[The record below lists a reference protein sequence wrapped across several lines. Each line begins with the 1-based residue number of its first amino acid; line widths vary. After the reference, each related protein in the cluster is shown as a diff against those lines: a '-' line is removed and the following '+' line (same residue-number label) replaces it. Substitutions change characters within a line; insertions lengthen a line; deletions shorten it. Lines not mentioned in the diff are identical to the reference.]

1 MYKHKYERWKEKT
14 FPSSYFLLYL
24 SFHTHSLSYS
34 LLSLVDDHNHAD
46 RLRLAGPE
54 IPTRTGHNVRLKV
67 GSTLRHRRAGLS
79 LLSHSLIHSLIPPPF
94 FAGSYSDLAL
104 PLLFSLS
111 KHTRANKTA
120 HSGDVEIFIANV
132 NFVILLLFFPLVNC
146 KLYLY
151 REL

>member
-67 GSTLRHRRAGLS
+67 GSTLHHRRAGLS
-79 LLSHSLIHSLIPPPF
+79 LLSHSLIHSLIPPPSLQ
-94 FAGSYSDLAL
+94 GRTLT
-104 PLLFSLS
+104 SLS
-111 KHTRANKTA
+111 LFYFLSVSIHGQTRLRTPGMWK
-120 HSGDVEIFIANV
+120 S
-132 NFVILLLFFPLVNC
+132 L
-146 KLYLY
+146 
-151 REL
+151 